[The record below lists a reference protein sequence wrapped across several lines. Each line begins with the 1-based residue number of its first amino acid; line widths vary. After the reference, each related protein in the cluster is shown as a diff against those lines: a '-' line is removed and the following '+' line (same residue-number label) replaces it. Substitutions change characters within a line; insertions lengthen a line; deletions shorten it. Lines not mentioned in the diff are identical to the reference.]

1 MLQYISKVLLKLDCF
16 KKLGYM
22 LKQIPNILTVS
33 RIISIPLILLF
44 YCLGGKYGEMVSAL
58 LFMLSC
64 ITDFLDGYLAR
75 KYAIQSRLGRFL
87 DPIADKLL
95 VGAVIVLL
103 VYYKKADLF
112 PAIAIIC
119 REILVSG
126 LREFLSEIRVSMP
139 VNNLSRVKTG
149 FQMVAIFMLLFGSE
163 QSGLYYLDELG
174 KMALWIASIL
184 TLFTGY
190 IYLKLGL
197 KYID

>member
-1 MLQYISKVLLKLDCF
+1 
-16 KKLGYM
+16 M
-22 LKQIPNILTVS
+22 LKQLPNILTIS
-33 RIISIPLILLF
+33 RIVSIPLILIF
-44 YCLGGKYGEMVSAL
+44 YCLGGKYGELISAS
-58 LFMLSC
+58 LFMASC

-75 KYAIQSRLGRFL
+75 KYKIQSRLGSFL

-103 VYYKKADLF
+103 VYYKEVDLL

-126 LREFLSEIRVSMP
+126 LREFLSGIRVSMP
-139 VNNLSRVKTG
+139 VSNLSRVKTG
-149 FQMVAIFMLLFGSE
+149 FQMTAIFMLLLSDKE
-163 QSGLYYLDELG
+163 YSIPYIEILG
-174 KMALWIASIL
+174 KIALWIAAIL

-197 KYID
+197 KHIEEDK